1 MSSEITDQ
9 ASRAARRAANS
20 PWLERA
26 ARAGFVGSGV
36 LHLLVGYIALQVAWS
51 AASAQADQSGAL
63 GMLADSSAGR
73 TVLWL
78 GVIGFAGLALWQLTE
93 AAFGS
98 PGRESSEQSA
108 ARGKALGKA
117 LVYLAL
123 AVSSVSFARGGGRS
137 SGDQSRDV
145 TASLMRYSGGRA
157 LVVVAGLVVIGVAGY
172 HVYKG
177 LTRKFHDDLARRPG
191 PAVEYLAV
199 AGYVAKG
206 VALAVVG
213 VLFVVAG
220 LRQQPSK
227 ATGLDGALKTLREA
241 PLGSWLLT
249 VVALGLAAYGLYSFA
264 RARLARL

>member
-1 MSSEITDQ
+1 MTSGVTGQ
-9 ASRAARRAANS
+9 AGHAARRAANS
-20 PWLERA
+20 RWLERA
-26 ARAGFVGSGV
+26 ARAGFLVSGV
-36 LHLLVGYIALQVAWS
+36 LHLLIAYIALQVAWS
-51 AASAQADQSGAL
+51 IASAKADQSGAL
-63 GMLADSSAGR
+63 GLLSDSAGGR
-73 TVLWL
+73 AVLWL
-78 GVIGFAGLALWQLTE
+78 GVVGFAGLALWQLTE

-98 PGRESSEQSA
+98 PGRDSADQAA
-108 ARGKALGKA
+108 ARGKSLGKA
-117 LVYLAL
+117 VVYLAL

-137 SGDQSRDV
+137 SSDQSRDL
-145 TASLMRYSGGRA
+145 TASLMKGSGGRA
-157 LVVVAGLVVIGVAGY
+157 LVVVVGLVVVGVAAY

-220 LRQQPSK
+220 ARQQPSK
-227 ATGLDGALKTLREA
+227 ATGLDGALKTLREG
-241 PLGSWLLT
+241 PLGGWLLT